1 MAASKMFTL
10 YAAKF
15 GSSVLPLTDQSGE
28 MNLQEYYEQNSGEV
42 DPTSLGIGRIQPLY
56 RLTTKSLSKAIALI
70 GLNGLMLTVAS
81 PGVFGF
87 RKIMQK
93 GTRELLA
100 SALHE
105 TRTLVDGLVVLS
117 NITAPDTDGNERA
130 TAQYEVHTCWDGT
143 EGLAPVKIESGKA
156 LTGVLPTDDIFYV
169 AGPVVLNGTITI
181 PVRTWSLEPQTR
193 VFKGGHSG
201 HHYDDMLG
209 IMGRQPRLRVTTF
222 GMDLAD
228 DVGWDGLPI
237 TSVSA
242 YLRACKGAG
251 SAGTGAARWADG
263 ESKHV
268 KIGATLGVASIASE
282 RAAQGDTPGALEISI
297 PLGYD
302 LTNPIFTMESGVAIT

>member
-15 GSSVLPLTDQSGE
+15 GSAVLPLTEQSGE

-42 DPTSLGIGRIQPLY
+42 DPTSMGIGRIQPLY
-56 RLTTKSLSKAIALI
+56 RLTTKSLSKSIAMI
-70 GLNGLMLTVAS
+70 GLNGLALTVAA

-105 TRTLVDGLVVLS
+105 TRTLADGLVVLS

-130 TAQYEVHTCWDGT
+130 TAQYEVHTCWDSVT
-143 EGLAPVKIESGKA
+143 NPTWPPVKIESGKA
-156 LTGVLPTDDIFYV
+156 LSGALPTDDIFYV
-169 AGPVVLNGTITI
+169 AGPVILNGTITV

-222 GMDLAD
+222 AMDLAD
-228 DVGWDGLPI
+228 DLTWEGLPI
-237 TSVSA
+237 TEVSA
-242 YLRACKGAG
+242 YLRACKGG
-251 SAGTGAARWADG
+251 SARWADG

-268 KIGATLGVASIASE
+268 KIGATLGIASIASE

-302 LTNPIFTMESGVAIT
+302 LTNPIFTMESGVAI